1 MGVDFV
7 EETSAIVFFEDTSE
21 APWLLL
27 ERLHVLDLDNEDI
40 ARLGVLHLKGST
52 QVMDLGQVDVL
63 HVICAVV
70 VANLATSPIHALN
83 FYNLS
88 IFDLLREGHCG
99 RGQC

>member
-7 EETSAIVFFEDTSE
+7 EEASAIVFIEDTSE

-27 ERLHVLDLDNEDI
+27 EWLHVLNLDHEDI

-52 QVMDLGQVDVL
+52 QVVDRGQVDVL

-70 VANLATSPIHALN
+70 VADLATSPVHALN
-83 FYNLS
+83 LHNLS
-88 IFDLLREGHCG
+88 IFDLLREGHCR